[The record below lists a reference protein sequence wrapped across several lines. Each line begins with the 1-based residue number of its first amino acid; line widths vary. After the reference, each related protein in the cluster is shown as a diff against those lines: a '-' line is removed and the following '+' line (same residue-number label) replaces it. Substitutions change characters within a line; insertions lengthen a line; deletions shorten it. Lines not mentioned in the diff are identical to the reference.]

1 MKAGPIRQSR
11 RIGGVP
17 RLGQSRSSLQRLASA
32 QGGGLFVALVIMSL
46 YFSLATGSFFT
57 RSNILVVLEQV
68 SVLGMVAVPGA
79 MLLVS
84 GNLDLSV
91 GSVAGL
97 SAAVFGEFDKIFGW
111 PMWLSVVGALAVGAA
126 WGAGNGFLI
135 SYLGFSP
142 VIVTLGGFA
151 GAAGLAQTITSD
163 NTRSGFGSTFDFLGD
178 GTLAGI
184 PVPVIIFFV
193 VFLVGVYVWY
203 ETATGRH
210 LIAIGANKDAATAL
224 GVASK
229 RLPFVIYVLSGTA
242 AALGGLIITAQ
253 LDGAS
258 VQIGVGL
265 ELQVLTAILLGGV
278 AFNGGRGSLWGT
290 LAGILFIGVLDDGLI
305 LINVGPYVADLAVG
319 GALVVAAALD
329 VLYQRLERIPVPES
343 AEAEAMETD
352 RPAGSPAADGAAP
365 AGGAAP
371 ADGAATPA
379 PVAAAGQDGAAG
391 VDQAAGPVGPA
402 LRATNRAG
410 DNGQRV
416 PALQVSDITKRFGP
430 VVALRGVSLSLDGG
444 EVLGLVGDN
453 GAGKSTLISII
464 SGVAR
469 PDSGEIQ
476 VGGKPWA
483 ESGARTIREAGIET
497 VFQNLALVPTLSI
510 AENMYLGREL
520 YGPGQ
525 LASAVRRI
533 DKRRMRREVEAAF
546 ARLGLRMPP
555 VTAKAGAL
563 SGGQRQAVAVARA
576 VLWGSRVV
584 IMDEPAAALGV
595 QQTEAVLALIG
606 RLKAEGVAT
615 LLVSHNME
623 HVLRVAD
630 RIAVFRLGRKIADI
644 DRRQRPVTGMELVG
658 LITGAT
664 SASS

>member
-1 MKAGPIRQSR
+1 MNAGPVRQAWR
-11 RIGGVP
+11 GGGVP
-17 RLGQSRSSLQRLASA
+17 RLTQTRGSLQRLGSA
-32 QGGGLFVALVIMSL
+32 QGGGLFVALILLSL
-46 YFSLATGSFFT
+46 YFSISTGSFFT

-97 SAAVFGEFDKIFGW
+97 SAATFGTFDKIFHW
-111 PMWLSVVGALAVGAA
+111 PVLVAAIGALAVGAL
-126 WGAGNGFLI
+126 WGTMNGALI

-163 NTRSGFGSTFDFLGD
+163 ATRSGFGNAFDNLGD
-178 GTLAGI
+178 GTVAGI
-184 PVPVIIFFV
+184 PVPVIIFLL
-193 VFLVGVYVWY
+193 VFLIGAYVWY
-203 ETATGRH
+203 ETKTGRH
-210 LIAIGANKDAATAL
+210 LIAIGANRDAATAL

-242 AALGGLIITAQ
+242 AALGGLIFTAQ

-319 GALVVAAALD
+319 AALVVAAALD
-329 VLYQRLERIPVPES
+329 VLYQRLEKVPVAET
-343 AEAEAMETD
+343 AEAEALETD
-352 RPAGSPAADGAAP
+352 RPDAPTGDAGAEP
-365 AGGAAP
+365 AGGPETDGLAAARP
-371 ADGAATPA
+371 GPEPGGAADAGARGGGARGGGAGSGGASGTGA
-379 PVAAAGQDGAAG
+379 PTLEV
-391 VDQAAGPVGPA
+391 
-402 LRATNRAG
+402 L
-410 DNGQRV
+410 
-416 PALQVSDITKRFGP
+416 DITKRFGP
-430 VVALRGVSLSLDGG
+430 VVALRGVSLSLGQG

-469 PDSGEIQ
+469 PDSGQIRLN
-476 VGGKPWA
+476 GKPWA
-483 ESGARTIREAGIET
+483 ETGARTIREAGIET

-510 AENMYLGREL
+510 VENMYLGREL
-520 YGPGQ
+520 YGPGK
-525 LASAVRRI
+525 LAALARRI

-546 ARLGLRMPP
+546 SRLGLRMPP
-555 VTAKAGAL
+555 VTSKAGAL

-595 QQTEAVLALIG
+595 QQTEAVLALIEG
-606 RLKAEGVAT
+606 LRASGVAT

-630 RIAVFRLGRKIADI
+630 RVAVFRLGRKIADL
-644 DRRQRPVTGMELVG
+644 DQRERQLTGMELVG

-664 SASS
+664 SALQ

>member
-1 MKAGPIRQSR
+1 MNAGPLRQSWR
-11 RIGGVP
+11 GGGVS
-17 RLGQSRSSLQRLASA
+17 RLMNSRSSLQRLASA
-32 QGGGLFVALVIMSL
+32 QGGGLFVALVLLSL
-46 YFSLATGSFFT
+46 YFSVSTGSFFT
-57 RSNILVVLEQV
+57 RSNILVVLEQI
-68 SVLGMVAVPGA
+68 SVLGIVAVPGA

-91 GSVAGL
+91 GSLAGL
-97 SAAVFGEFDKIFGW
+97 SAATFGEFDKIFGW
-111 PMWLSVVGALAVGAA
+111 PVWLAALGALAVGAA
-126 WGAGNGFLI
+126 WGTMNGILI

-163 NTRSGFGSTFDFLGD
+163 STRSAFGTGFDFLGN
-178 GTLAGI
+178 GTLGGI
-184 PVPVIIFFV
+184 PVMVLIFFA
-193 VFLVGVYVWY
+193 VFLVGAFVWY
-203 ETATGRH
+203 ETGTGRH

-229 RLPFVIYVLSGTA
+229 RLPCVIYILSGTA

-319 GALVVAAALD
+319 AALVVAAALD
-329 VLYQRLERIPVPES
+329 VLYQRLERVPVPET
-343 AEAEAMETD
+343 AEAEALETDKTAAGPPGGPVPDGLAAAGPAAAGAAAAGAGGDGSSAGAGLD
-352 RPAGSPAADGAAP
+352 RPARAAGNGHPAP
-365 AGGAAP
+365 A
-371 ADGAATPA
+371 
-379 PVAAAGQDGAAG
+379 
-391 VDQAAGPVGPA
+391 
-402 LRATNRAG
+402 LE
-410 DNGQRV
+410 
-416 PALQVSDITKRFGP
+416 VSDITKRYGP
-430 VVALRGVSLSLDGG
+430 VVALRGVSLALDRG

-469 PDSGEIQ
+469 PDSGEIRLD
-476 VGGKPWA
+476 GKPWS
-483 ESGARTIREAGIET
+483 EGGVRTIREAGIET

-520 YGPGQ
+520 HGPGR
-525 LASAVRRI
+525 LAAAVRRI
-533 DKRRMRREVEAAF
+533 DKRRMRREVEGAF

-630 RIAVFRLGRKIADI
+630 RVAVFRLGRKIADL
-644 DRRQRPVTGMELVG
+644 DQREQPVTGMHLVG

-664 SASS
+664 SAGS

>member
-1 MKAGPIRQSR
+1 
-11 RIGGVP
+11 
-17 RLGQSRSSLQRLASA
+17 LQRLGSA
-32 QGGGLFVALVIMSL
+32 QGGGLFVALILLSL
-46 YFSLATGSFFT
+46 YFSISTGSFFT

-97 SAAVFGEFDKIFGW
+97 SAATFGTFDKIFGW
-111 PMWLSVVGALAVGAA
+111 PVLVAAIGALAVGAL
-126 WGAGNGFLI
+126 WGTMNGVLI

-163 NTRSGFGSTFDFLGD
+163 ATRSGFGNAFDNLGD
-178 GTLAGI
+178 GTLAGV
-184 PVPVIIFFV
+184 PVPVIIFV
-193 VFLVGVYVWY
+193 LVFLIGAYVWY
-203 ETATGRH
+203 ETKTGRH

-242 AALGGLIITAQ
+242 AALGGLIFTAQ

-319 GALVVAAALD
+319 AALVVAAALD
-329 VLYQRLERIPVPES
+329 VLYQRLEKVPVSET
-343 AEAEAMETD
+343 AEAEALETD
-352 RPAGSPAADGAAP
+352 SPEAVSAGADGAAADGAAADGVAAVP
-365 AGGAAP
+365 VPGPEANGVPAAP
-371 ADGAATPA
+371 PSGEP
-379 PVAAAGQDGAAG
+379 
-391 VDQAAGPVGPA
+391 
-402 LRATNRAG
+402 RAG
-410 DNGQRV
+410 DGHSGTAAPTLEV
-416 PALQVSDITKRFGP
+416 MDITKRFGP
-430 VVALRGVSLSLDGG
+430 VVALRGVSLSLGQG

-469 PDSGEIQ
+469 PDSGQIRLN
-476 VGGKPWA
+476 GKPWA
-483 ESGARTIREAGIET
+483 ETGARTIREAGIET

-510 AENMYLGREL
+510 VENMYLGREL
-520 YGPGQ
+520 YGPGK
-525 LASAVRRI
+525 LAALARRI

-546 ARLGLRMPP
+546 SRLGLRMPP
-555 VTAKAGAL
+555 VTSKAGAL

-595 QQTEAVLALIG
+595 QQTEAVLALIEG
-606 RLKAEGVAT
+606 LKASGVAT

-630 RIAVFRLGRKIADI
+630 RVAVFRLGRKIADL
-644 DRRQRPVTGMELVG
+644 DQRERQVTGMELVG

-664 SASS
+664 AALQ

>member
-1 MKAGPIRQSR
+1 MNAGPVRQAWRS
-11 RIGGVP
+11 GGVP
-17 RLGQSRSSLQRLASA
+17 RPRQTRGSLQRLGSA
-32 QGGGLFVALVIMSL
+32 QGGGLFVALILLSL
-46 YFSLATGSFFT
+46 YFSISTGSFFT
-57 RSNILVVLEQV
+57 RSNILVVLEQI

-97 SAAVFGEFDKIFGW
+97 SAATFGEFDKIFHW
-111 PMWLSVVGALAVGAA
+111 PVLLAAIGALAVGAL
-126 WGAGNGFLI
+126 WGTMNGALI

-163 NTRSGFGSTFDFLGD
+163 ATRSGFGNAFDNLGD

-184 PVPVIIFFV
+184 PVPVIIFFL
-193 VFLVGVYVWY
+193 VFAIGAYVWY
-203 ETATGRH
+203 ETKIGRH
-210 LIAIGANKDAATAL
+210 LTAIGANKEAATAL

-229 RLPFVIYVLSGTA
+229 RLPFVIYVLSGAA
-242 AALGGLIITAQ
+242 AALGGLILTAE

-319 GALVVAAALD
+319 AALVVAASLD
-329 VLYQRLERIPVPES
+329 VLYQRLEKVPVAET
-343 AEAEAMETD
+343 AEAEALETD
-352 RPAGSPAADGAAP
+352 SAEADGSAEDEMDGFRAAGGEPISTTAGAEADGRAASQPGSPA
-365 AGGAAP
+365 GGP
-371 ADGAATPA
+371 
-379 PVAAAGQDGAAG
+379 
-391 VDQAAGPVGPA
+391 GPGKASPTLEV
-402 LRATNRAG
+402 L
-410 DNGQRV
+410 
-416 PALQVSDITKRFGP
+416 DITKRFGP
-430 VVALRGVSLSLDGG
+430 VVALRGVSLSLGQG

-469 PDSGEIQ
+469 PDSGQIRLN
-476 VGGKPWA
+476 GKPWA
-483 ESGARTIREAGIET
+483 ETGARTIREAGIET
-497 VFQNLALVPTLSI
+497 VFQNLALIPTLSI

-520 YGPGQ
+520 YGPGK
-525 LASAVRRI
+525 LAAVARRI

-546 ARLGLRMPP
+546 SRLGLHMPP
-555 VTAKAGAL
+555 VASKAGAL

-630 RIAVFRLGRKIADI
+630 RVAVFRLGRKIADL
-644 DRRQRPVTGMELVG
+644 DRRERAVTGMELVG

-664 SASS
+664 SASA

>member
-1 MKAGPIRQSR
+1 MNARPRGQSWL
-11 RIGGVP
+11 GGGGP
-17 RLGQSRSSLQRLASA
+17 RLRNSRSSLQRLASA
-32 QGGGLFVALVIMSL
+32 QGGGLFVALVLLSL
-46 YFSLATGSFFT
+46 YFSVATGSFFT
-57 RSNILVVLEQV
+57 RSNILVVLEQI
-68 SVLGMVAVPGA
+68 SVLGIVAVPGA

-91 GSVAGL
+91 GSVGGL
-97 SAAVFGEFDKIFGW
+97 AAACFGEFDKIFGW
-111 PMWLSVVGALAVGAA
+111 PVWLAALGALAVGAA
-126 WGAGNGFLI
+126 WGTMNGILI

-163 NTRSGFGSTFDFLGD
+163 STRSGFGSAFDFLGD
-178 GTLAGI
+178 GTLVGI
-184 PVPVIIFFV
+184 PVIVLIFFA
-193 VFLVGVYVWY
+193 VFLIGVFVWY
-203 ETATGRH
+203 ETSTGRH
-210 LIAIGANKDAATAL
+210 LIAIGANKSAATAL

-229 RLPFVIYVLSGTA
+229 RLPCVIYILSGTA
-242 AALGGLIITAQ
+242 AALGGLIVTAQ

-319 GALVVAAALD
+319 AALVVAAALD
-329 VLYQRLERIPVPES
+329 VLYQRLERVPVPET
-343 AEAEAMETD
+343 AEAEALETD
-352 RPAGSPAADGAAP
+352 KPAAP
-365 AGGAAP
+365 A
-371 ADGAATPA
+371 
-379 PVAAAGQDGAAG
+379 AGP
-391 VDQAAGPVGPA
+391 AAGPVSNKAAAAGPGMNGSSAEAGRDGPA
-402 LRATNRAG
+402 PAAG
-410 DNGQRV
+410 HGRPA
-416 PALQVSDITKRFGP
+416 PALEVSDITKRFGP
-430 VVALRGVSLSLDGG
+430 VVALRGVSLALDRG

-469 PDSGEIQ
+469 PDSGEIRLD
-476 VGGKPWA
+476 GKPWA
-483 ESGARTIREAGIET
+483 EGGVRTIREAGIET

-520 YGPGQ
+520 HGPGR

-533 DKRRMRREVEAAF
+533 DKRRMRREVEGAF

-630 RIAVFRLGRKIADI
+630 RVAVFRLGRKIADL
-644 DRRQRPVTGMELVG
+644 DQREQPVTGMHLVG

-664 SASS
+664 SGSS

>member
-1 MKAGPIRQSR
+1 MNVRPQGQSWLG
-11 RIGGVP
+11 GGVP
-17 RLGQSRSSLQRLASA
+17 RLRNSRSSLHRLASA
-32 QGGGLFVALVIMSL
+32 QGGGLFVALVLLSL
-46 YFSLATGSFFT
+46 YFSVSTGSFFT
-57 RSNILVVLEQV
+57 RSNILVVLEQI
-68 SVLGMVAVPGA
+68 SVLGIVAVPGA

-97 SAAVFGEFDKIFGW
+97 SAATFGEFDKIFGW
-111 PMWLSVVGALAVGAA
+111 PVWLAALGALAVGAA
-126 WGAGNGFLI
+126 WGTMNGILI

-163 NTRSGFGSTFDFLGD
+163 STRSAFGTGFDFLGN

-184 PVPVIIFFV
+184 PVMVLIFFA
-193 VFLVGVYVWY
+193 VFLIGVFVWY
-203 ETATGRH
+203 ETSTGRH
-210 LIAIGANKDAATAL
+210 LIAIGANKGAATAL
-224 GVASK
+224 GVASR
-229 RLPFVIYVLSGTA
+229 RLPCVIYILSGTA

-319 GALVVAAALD
+319 AALVVAAALD
-329 VLYQRLERIPVPES
+329 VLYQRLERVPVPET
-343 AEAEAMETD
+343 AEAEALETD
-352 RPAGSPAADGAAP
+352 KPAASAAGPPAGPILKEPAAAGPAADGSSAGGPAVDGSAVDGSPAGAGPPSAAGNGRPAP
-365 AGGAAP
+365 A
-371 ADGAATPA
+371 
-379 PVAAAGQDGAAG
+379 
-391 VDQAAGPVGPA
+391 
-402 LRATNRAG
+402 LE
-410 DNGQRV
+410 
-416 PALQVSDITKRFGP
+416 VSDITKRFGP
-430 VVALRGVSLSLDGG
+430 VVALRGVSLALDRG

-469 PDSGEIQ
+469 PDSGEIRLD
-476 VGGKPWA
+476 GKPWA
-483 ESGARTIREAGIET
+483 EGGVRTIREAGVET

-520 YGPGQ
+520 LGPGR

-546 ARLGLRMPP
+546 TRLGLRMPP
-555 VTAKAGAL
+555 VTSKAGAL

-630 RIAVFRLGRKIADI
+630 RVAVFRLGRKIADL
-644 DRRQRPVTGMELVG
+644 DQRAQPVTGMHLVG

-664 SASS
+664 SASA

>member
-1 MKAGPIRQSR
+1 MNARPQGQSWL
-11 RIGGVP
+11 GGGAP
-17 RLGQSRSSLQRLASA
+17 RLRNSRNSLQRLASA
-32 QGGGLFVALVIMSL
+32 QGGGLFVALVLLSL
-46 YFSLATGSFFT
+46 YFSVSTGSFFT
-57 RSNILVVLEQV
+57 RSNILVVLEQI
-68 SVLGMVAVPGA
+68 SVLGIVAVPGA

-91 GSVAGL
+91 GSVGGL
-97 SAAVFGEFDKIFGW
+97 AAACFGEFDKIFGW
-111 PMWLSVVGALAVGAA
+111 PVWLAALGALAVGAA
-126 WGAGNGFLI
+126 WGTMNGFLI

-163 NTRSGFGSTFDFLGD
+163 STRSGFGSAFDFLGD
-178 GTLAGI
+178 GTLVG
-184 PVPVIIFFV
+184 VPVIVLIFFA
-193 VFLVGVYVWY
+193 VFLIGVYVWY
-203 ETATGRH
+203 ETSTGRH
-210 LIAIGANKDAATAL
+210 LIAIGANKAAATAL

-229 RLPFVIYVLSGTA
+229 RLPCVIYILSGTA
-242 AALGGLIITAQ
+242 AALGGLIVTAQ

-319 GALVVAAALD
+319 AALVVAAALD
-329 VLYQRLERIPVPES
+329 VLYQRLERVPVPET
-343 AEAEAMETD
+343 AEAEALETD
-352 RPAGSPAADGAAP
+352 KTAAP
-365 AGGAAP
+365 AAGPPAGPVPDGLAAAGPGG
-371 ADGAATPA
+371 DGSSAGPGLDGSSAGRDG
-379 PVAAAGQDGAAG
+379 PVAAAGNGRPA
-391 VDQAAGPVGPA
+391 PA
-402 LRATNRAG
+402 LE
-410 DNGQRV
+410 
-416 PALQVSDITKRFGP
+416 VSDITKRYGP
-430 VVALRGVSLSLDGG
+430 VVALRGVSLALDRG

-469 PDSGEIQ
+469 PDSGEIRLD
-476 VGGKPWA
+476 GKPWA
-483 ESGARTIREAGIET
+483 QGGVRTIREAGIET

-520 YGPGQ
+520 HGPGR

-533 DKRRMRREVEAAF
+533 DKRRMRREVEGAF
-546 ARLGLRMPP
+546 SRLGLRMPP

-630 RIAVFRLGRKIADI
+630 RVAVFRLGRKIADL
-644 DRRQRPVTGMELVG
+644 DQREQPVTGMHLVG